1 MDARTGI
8 VSRDG
13 VAVAIGQ
20 RGSALLLALL
30 RNPNDIVPKEV
41 LMEAGWPGLAVE
53 ESNLSVQIA
62 ALRRTLAD
70 GADGEAMIQTV
81 PRRGYRFAGLV
92 ERQAPSP
99 PRDHARPVPGEV
111 GRATIAVLP
120 FENIGGDPAQ
130 AYFSDGLTRE
140 LIGALSRQTSL
151 FVIAANSSFQYRGS
165 ALDAAQIASAL
176 GVRYLLEGGMQRD
189 GPRVRVSARLLDA
202 ETGNH
207 LWADRYDRDITDSLA
222 LQDDVA
228 REIVGRTG
236 SQVVH
241 AERQRID
248 RKPPAAWQAY
258 DLYLKASDP
267 SRRWHRETALALE
280 AMAEKAVALDPE
292 FAPAHALLARL
303 SVNAWNIP
311 IQRERFLQPAT
322 LERAHR
328 QAWTALSLDPSL
340 PDGHAILGWVLMWRG
355 GIDQATASFERAFKL
370 NPNLVDYTYGQFLI
384 IAGRVHD
391 ALAALER
398 VTRYDPM
405 NAPIC
410 QGMFGHA
417 YFMLGEDQTALR
429 FLRECTAR
437 APDFWAGHVWL
448 AATCARLGR
457 TDEARQASA
466 EVRRLVPDFT
476 IALWRAMHPYRDG
489 QAAETLFRWLGEAGL
504 PA

>member
-1 MDARTGI
+1 
-8 VSRDG
+8 VP
-13 VAVAIGQ
+13 IGQ

-30 RNPNDIVPKEV
+30 RRTNDLVPKEE

-62 ALRRTLAD
+62 TLRRALAD
-70 GADGEAMIQTV
+70 GADGAAMIQTV
-81 PRRGYRFAGLV
+81 PRRGYRFVGAV
-92 ERQAPSP
+92 ERQEP
-99 PRDHARPVPGEV
+99 PLQRAAPGEG

-140 LIGALSRQTSL
+140 LIGALSKQTAL
-151 FVIAANSSFQYRGS
+151 FVIAANSSFHYRGS

-176 GVRYLLEGGMQRD
+176 GVRYLLEGGVQRV
-189 GPRVRVSARLLDA
+189 GARVRVSARLLDA
-202 ETGNH
+202 KTGNH
-207 LWADRYDRDITDSLA
+207 LWADRYDRDIIDALA
-222 LQDDVA
+222 LQDEVA

-236 SQVVH
+236 SQVIH
-241 AERQRID
+241 AERERIA

-258 DLYLKASDP
+258 DLFLKASDP

-280 AMAEKAVALDPE
+280 AMAERAIALDPE

-311 IQRERFLQPAT
+311 IQPERFLQPAT

-355 GIDQATASFERAFKL
+355 EIDQATASFARAFEL

-384 IAGRVHD
+384 IAGRVPEALD
-391 ALAALER
+391 ALKR
-398 VTRYDPM
+398 VTRYDPL

-410 QGMFGHA
+410 QAMFGHA
-417 YFMLGEDQTALR
+417 YFMLGEDRTALR
-429 FLRECTAR
+429 FLRECASR

-457 TDEARQASA
+457 TEEARHAAA
-466 EVRRLVPDFT
+466 EVLRIVPDFT
-476 IALWRAMHPYRDG
+476 IAMWRAMHPYQDMD
-489 QAAETLFRWLGEAGL
+489 AAETLFRWLGEAGL